1 MQNGFP
7 FEKTLLPYD
16 YTELVPYC
24 DPDTLYLHHHQL
36 YNSYV
41 DMLNYLLSKYSQYH
55 TWTLERLISED
66 LSIPVTQERQI
77 KHFAGAVYNHNLYF
91 DSMCSGKSSGQ
102 PEEKLLEVISDNYG
116 SFEMFKKIF
125 KQAASNVLGTGW
137 VWLNSG
143 KDGSVHISV
152 TQNNKS
158 PSFESVTPILVVD
171 TWEHAYY
178 LRYPAQLNEYMDSWL
193 SLVNWKH
200 VEKKFVESI
209 ANK

>member
-66 LSIPVTQERQI
+66 ISIPVTQERQN
-77 KHFAGAVYNHNLYF
+77 A
-91 DSMCSGKSSGQ
+91 
-102 PEEKLLEVISDNYG
+102 
-116 SFEMFKKIF
+116 
-125 KQAASNVLGTGW
+125 
-137 VWLNSG
+137 
-143 KDGSVHISV
+143 
-152 TQNNKS
+152 
-158 PSFESVTPILVVD
+158 
-171 TWEHAYY
+171 
-178 LRYPAQLNEYMDSWL
+178 
-193 SLVNWKH
+193 
-200 VEKKFVESI
+200 
-209 ANK
+209 